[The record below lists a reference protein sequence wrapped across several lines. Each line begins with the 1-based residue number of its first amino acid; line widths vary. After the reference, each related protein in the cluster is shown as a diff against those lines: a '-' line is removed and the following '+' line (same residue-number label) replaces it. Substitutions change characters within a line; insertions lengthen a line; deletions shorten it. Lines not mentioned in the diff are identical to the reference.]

1 MASALEVRRLL
12 RRSARGGGSSA
23 HGRSRDQTWA
33 AIVTQRFPAI
43 PGFSDPLPGHCR
55 SITIARQAPDLSS
68 RDLAY
73 QPAPGDMGETTI
85 EELHHDHRADI
96 RDVKEPCA
104 GFGARP
110 PANRAANGIGRPV
123 LSDSGAATVAGSG
136 AGGPIAAADRSL
148 GLGNGRLD
156 GGYGSSGAS
165 GLSRINSSSA
175 TTAHQGEAY
184 A

>member
-1 MASALEVRRLL
+1 MILTRGPRARRDRDGRHAAGVGDPHAAPRAPAPEGDGLPRRASAA
-12 RRSARGGGSSA
+12 SASPPPGP
-23 HGRSRDQTWA
+23 A
-33 AIVTQRFPAI
+33 AA
-43 PGFSDPLPGHCR
+43 
-55 SITIARQAPDLSS
+55 AQA
-68 RDLAY
+68 
-73 QPAPGDMGETTI
+73 
-85 EELHHDHRADI
+85 DHRADI

-175 TTAHQGEAY
+175 TTARQGGGVCVTHWS
-184 A
+184 